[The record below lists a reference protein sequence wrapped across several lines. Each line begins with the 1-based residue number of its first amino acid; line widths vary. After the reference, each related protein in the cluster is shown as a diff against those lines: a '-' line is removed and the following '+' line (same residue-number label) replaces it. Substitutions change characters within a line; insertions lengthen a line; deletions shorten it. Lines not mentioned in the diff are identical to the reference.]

1 MNYKQYIIKK
11 GDNELGLL
19 WSDIQLHLLTPT
31 QFKQFKDFMG
41 GQTMSIIIGIIG
53 REYISIVYTGDFEK
67 FLRINKIQ

>member
-19 WSDIQLHLLTPT
+19 WSDIEQHLLTPA
-31 QFKQFKDFMG
+31 QYKQFDDFMR
-41 GQTMSIIIGIIG
+41 GQTMGVLG
-53 REYISIVYTGDFEK
+53 NMKDKYLGIVYTGDFEK